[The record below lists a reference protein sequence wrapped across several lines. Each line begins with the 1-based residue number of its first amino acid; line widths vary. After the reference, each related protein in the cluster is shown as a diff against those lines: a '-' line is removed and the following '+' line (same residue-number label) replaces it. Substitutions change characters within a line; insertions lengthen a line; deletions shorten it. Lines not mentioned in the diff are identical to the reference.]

1 MNFKK
6 KVKDATFKEVL
17 ILVGLIILMLFI
29 LMNYSWLWETLM
41 TLLGVVKPFI
51 YGVCIAFIFNI
62 PMQFF
67 MRKLPPRKDGKK
79 PKLLAAMITLLCFI
93 LVITLII
100 WIIVPRIV
108 DNIIML
114 LNNFDNYRAEV
125 EKFIEVLFA
134 NIGLEESAIDS
145 LVNSLSDLSNQFI
158 GVLQSLVPAMF
169 NIVTTIASS
178 ITNVIFS
185 ILIAMYLVISKDVL
199 IRQGDRIGKVLLNE
213 KRYHVF
219 KELMH
224 LISDT
229 FASFIS
235 GQGIEAVIIGVLC
248 YIGCKIL
255 GIEYASI
262 VSVIIG
268 VTNMIPIFGAIIG
281 TAFSALFIAF
291 VNPIQ
296 GLVFLVFGICLQQ
309 FESNLIYPH
318 VVGSSIGLPALWVLF
333 AVTVGGGLFGV
344 AGMIFGLPTFSVIY
358 EVFRRYIIKKEKAY
372 NMQKGELSNG
382 TE

>member
-108 DNIIML
+108 DSIIML

-125 EKFIEVLFA
+125 ENFIEVLFA

-185 ILIAMYLVISKDVL
+185 ILIAMYLVISKEVL

-262 VSVIIG
+262 VAVIIG

-372 NMQKGELSNG
+372 NTQKGELSNG

>member
-125 EKFIEVLFA
+125 ENFIEVLFA

-185 ILIAMYLVISKDVL
+185 ILIAMYLVISKEVL

-296 GLVFLVFGICLQQ
+296 GLVFLIFGICLQQ

-372 NMQKGELSNG
+372 NTQKGELSNG

>member
-17 ILVGLIILMLFI
+17 ILVGLVILMLFI

-79 PKLLAAMITLLCFI
+79 PKLLAAMVTLLCFI

-185 ILIAMYLVISKDVL
+185 ILIAMYLVISKEVL

-372 NMQKGELSNG
+372 NTQKGELSNG

>member
-125 EKFIEVLFA
+125 ENFIEVLFA

-185 ILIAMYLVISKDVL
+185 ILIAMYLVISKEVL

-372 NMQKGELSNG
+372 NTQKGELSNG

>member
-372 NMQKGELSNG
+372 NTQKGELSNG

>member
-100 WIIVPRIV
+100 WIIVPHIV

-125 EKFIEVLFA
+125 ENFIEVLFA

-145 LVNSLSDLSNQFI
+145 LIHSLSDLSNQFI

-185 ILIAMYLVISKDVL
+185 ILIAMYLVISKEVL

-344 AGMIFGLPTFSVIY
+344 ADMIFGLPTFSVIY

-372 NMQKGELSNG
+372 NTQKGELSNG

>member
-17 ILVGLIILMLFI
+17 ILVGLVILMLFI

-185 ILIAMYLVISKDVL
+185 ILIAMYLVISKEVL

>member
-17 ILVGLIILMLFI
+17 ILVGLVILMLFI

-125 EKFIEVLFA
+125 ENFIEVLFA

-185 ILIAMYLVISKDVL
+185 ILIAMYLVISKEVL

>member
-17 ILVGLIILMLFI
+17 ILVGLVILMLFI

-125 EKFIEVLFA
+125 ENFIEVLFA

-185 ILIAMYLVISKDVL
+185 ILIAMYLVISKEVL

-229 FASFIS
+229 FTSFIS

>member
-125 EKFIEVLFA
+125 ENFIEVLFA

-185 ILIAMYLVISKDVL
+185 ILIAMYLVISKEVL

-219 KELMH
+219 KELMN

>member
-17 ILVGLIILMLFI
+17 ILVGLVILMLFI

>member
-185 ILIAMYLVISKDVL
+185 ILIAMYLVISKEVL

>member
-125 EKFIEVLFA
+125 ENFIEVLFA

-185 ILIAMYLVISKDVL
+185 ILIAMYLVISKEVL

>member
-1 MNFKK
+1 
-6 KVKDATFKEVL
+6 
-17 ILVGLIILMLFI
+17 
-29 LMNYSWLWETLM
+29 
-41 TLLGVVKPFI
+41 
-51 YGVCIAFIFNI
+51 
-62 PMQFF
+62 
-67 MRKLPPRKDGKK
+67 
-79 PKLLAAMITLLCFI
+79 
-93 LVITLII
+93 
-100 WIIVPRIV
+100 
-108 DNIIML
+108 
-114 LNNFDNYRAEV
+114 
-125 EKFIEVLFA
+125 
-134 NIGLEESAIDS
+134 
-145 LVNSLSDLSNQFI
+145 
-158 GVLQSLVPAMF
+158 
-169 NIVTTIASS
+169 
-178 ITNVIFS
+178 
-185 ILIAMYLVISKDVL
+185 
-199 IRQGDRIGKVLLNE
+199 
-213 KRYHVF
+213 
-219 KELMH
+219 
-224 LISDT
+224 
-229 FASFIS
+229 
-235 GQGIEAVIIGVLC
+235 VIIGVLC

>member
-17 ILVGLIILMLFI
+17 ILVGLVILMLFI

-185 ILIAMYLVISKDVL
+185 ILIAMYLVISKEVL
-199 IRQGDRIGKVLLNE
+199 IRQGDRIGKVVLNE

-372 NMQKGELSNG
+372 NRQKGELSNG

>member
-125 EKFIEVLFA
+125 ENFIEVLFA

-185 ILIAMYLVISKDVL
+185 ILIAMYLVISKEVL

-372 NMQKGELSNG
+372 NTQKGELSNG
-382 TE
+382 IE

>member
-29 LMNYSWLWETLM
+29 LMNYSWLWETLI

-318 VVGSSIGLPALWVLF
+318 VVGSSIGLSALWVLF

-372 NMQKGELSNG
+372 NTQKGELSNG

>member
-17 ILVGLIILMLFI
+17 ILVGLVILMLFI

-185 ILIAMYLVISKDVL
+185 ILIAMYLVISKEVL

-372 NMQKGELSNG
+372 NTQKGELSNG

>member
-17 ILVGLIILMLFI
+17 ILVGLVILMLFI

-79 PKLLAAMITLLCFI
+79 PKLLAALITLLCFI

-125 EKFIEVLFA
+125 ENFIEVLFA

-185 ILIAMYLVISKDVL
+185 ILIAMYLVISKEVL

-224 LISDT
+224 LINDT

-372 NMQKGELSNG
+372 NTQKGELSNG

>member
-79 PKLLAAMITLLCFI
+79 PKLLASMITLLCFI

-125 EKFIEVLFA
+125 ENFIEVLFA

-185 ILIAMYLVISKDVL
+185 ILIAMYLVISKEVL

-372 NMQKGELSNG
+372 NTQKGELSNG

>member
-17 ILVGLIILMLFI
+17 ILVGLVILMLFI
-29 LMNYSWLWETLM
+29 LMNYSWLWESLM

-125 EKFIEVLFA
+125 ENFIEVLFA

-185 ILIAMYLVISKDVL
+185 ILIAMYLVISKEVL